1 MKNENEKNDAQISG
15 FLVMKKA
22 LSPWKKCFLKK
33 KIFCADTIFKMVC
46 GNFFKI
52 NGSRDI

>member
-33 KIFCADTIFKMVC
+33 KNFCADTIFKMVC
-46 GNFFKI
+46 GNFFEI